1 VFVQSY
7 GTFSV
12 ADTYSIA
19 ASDNTF
25 ATLGNT
31 YTKTELNASLALK
44 DNITAVDAKITT
56 VNNYVDTQIT
66 TVNNY
71 VDTQIATVQG
81 SHKNMFINGGTDI
94 WQRGASFTADGYTA
108 DMWKVRH
115 IGTGTL
121 SNSSNRI
128 KIAGDWTGVFAPRVY
143 QILEGG
149 LPLGE
154 ELTMSALVKNN
165 GSSSQTIEAYSISS
179 AGSGQQAFS
188 TLTILPAEEKVM
200 TWTFT
205 PTVAAGG
212 MMFYL
217 GTGVGVIDLEFTDCK
232 LERGS
237 YSKFEANNI
246 GLDLMLCQRYYQDI
260 TVYDAIFVDYNN
272 SLAWGNIPLTTTI
285 AAGATL
291 TFTGTLMLYGSG
303 QNASS
308 TGSATLQ
315 TIGTDSVSIYLTAI
329 GYDAYFARGFGFIIK
344 VEL

>member
-1 VFVQSY
+1 
-7 GTFSV
+7 
-12 ADTYSIA
+12 
-19 ASDNTF
+19 
-25 ATLGNT
+25 
-31 YTKTELNASLALK
+31 
-44 DNITAVDAKITT
+44 
-56 VNNYVDTQIT
+56 
-66 TVNNY
+66 
-71 VDTQIATVQG
+71 
-81 SHKNMFINGGTDI
+81 
-94 WQRGASFTADGYTA
+94 
-108 DMWKVRH
+108 
-115 IGTGTL
+115 
-121 SNSSNRI
+121 
-128 KIAGDWTGVFAPRVY
+128 
-143 QILEGG
+143 
-149 LPLGE
+149 
-154 ELTMSALVKNN
+154 
-165 GSSSQTIEAYSISS
+165 
-179 AGSGQQAFS
+179 
-188 TLTILPAEEKVM
+188 M

-303 QNASS
+303 Q
-308 TGSATLQ
+308 